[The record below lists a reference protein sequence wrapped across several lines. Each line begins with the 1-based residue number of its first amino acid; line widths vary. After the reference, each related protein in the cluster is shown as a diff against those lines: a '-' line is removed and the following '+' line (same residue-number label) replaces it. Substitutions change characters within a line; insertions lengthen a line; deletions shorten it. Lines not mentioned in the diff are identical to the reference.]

1 MGRMTLIRLALCL
14 GVLGFSVVGT
24 APTRATVSCPTTECS
39 TVIPNCNACGL
50 FLPLQQ
56 QPCVDGSG
64 NTRTQVLFICCT
76 YPTGPRGLCTR

>member
-1 MGRMTLIRLALCL
+1 MPKTTLIRLVLCL
-14 GVLGFSVVGT
+14 GVLVFSLLST
-24 APTRATVSCPTTECS
+24 APIRAVVSCPTTECS
-39 TVIPNCNACGL
+39 VVIPNCNACGL

-76 YPTGPRGLCTR
+76 YPTGPKGLCVR